1 MQENYELVQRGF
13 RILVASLSGYIGR
26 EMNRTYQNKWWN
38 EVLTTLYDQRDL
50 PYAGEYGE
58 LVDSL
63 DIANCIRLIDR
74 KWNDVFRNVLP
85 QDCRTWAK
93 ELMGVRNIVS
103 HIGQQDLEQPMA
115 ERALDTMAL
124 LCKEMDQDGASEI
137 RKIYRDV
144 RSRAADFKKI
154 AFSGYKGLDQPIT
167 ESNRGELKEGS
178 LLQRVGTK
186 LVQKTKLTRKVTY
199 GNKTEIYPVYKVRL
213 DLLFFNDQNDRIA
226 TWITSYESENGNDSL
241 MDLNKEIY
249 NRIIENFV
257 YESNPESIRK
267 TQNNISLVGQ
277 RVPGV
282 TLADGRV
289 VDGNR
294 RLTCLRRLSR
304 TTPEPLYFETVIMD
318 MDIRADK
325 KQIKLL
331 ELAIQHGEE
340 KKVDYDPIDFAV
352 GTYRD
357 VVQTG
362 LLSVEEYASSTNES
376 VAEVKRRIENAGMIL
391 EFLEYLRL
399 PEKYHV
405 AREYQVYSL
414 CQEMAAPL
422 KQLNEDEKKQLK
434 TIAFHNT
441 IMQAIPDQRKFI
453 RDIKGL
459 IKSGMYKSYFE
470 EQEKWGQILSSKYAD
485 ADIHDKADID
495 RFAANNSDI
504 TEELQLS
511 MERALLK
518 ARSQQ
523 LKTKPSENVSKSIS
537 LMMEVDSRQFSRMN
551 TEERET
557 LKAGL
562 DELAK
567 IVDGFRN
574 LL

>member
-1 MQENYELVQRGF
+1 M
-13 RILVASLSGYIGR
+13 
-26 EMNRTYQNKWWN
+26 
-38 EVLTTLYDQRDL
+38 
-50 PYAGEYGE
+50 
-58 LVDSL
+58 
-63 DIANCIRLIDR
+63 
-74 KWNDVFRNVLP
+74 
-85 QDCRTWAK
+85 
-93 ELMGVRNIVS
+93 
-103 HIGQQDLEQPMA
+103 
-115 ERALDTMAL
+115 
-124 LCKEMDQDGASEI
+124 
-137 RKIYRDV
+137 
-144 RSRAADFKKI
+144 
-154 AFSGYKGLDQPIT
+154 
-167 ESNRGELKEGS
+167 
-178 LLQRVGTK
+178 
-186 LVQKTKLTRKVTY
+186 
-199 GNKTEIYPVYKVRL
+199 
-213 DLLFFNDQNDRIA
+213 
-226 TWITSYESENGNDSL
+226 
-241 MDLNKEIY
+241 
-249 NRIIENFV
+249 
-257 YESNPESIRK
+257 
-267 TQNNISLVGQ
+267 
-277 RVPGV
+277 
-282 TLADGRV
+282 
-289 VDGNR
+289 
-294 RLTCLRRLSR
+294 
-304 TTPEPLYFETVIMD
+304 
-318 MDIRADK
+318 
-325 KQIKLL
+325 
-331 ELAIQHGEE
+331 
-340 KKVDYDPIDFAV
+340 DYDPIDFAV

-434 TIAFHNT
+434 TIAFNNT

-459 IKSGMYKSYFE
+459 IKSGMYESYFE

-485 ADIHDKADID
+485 ADIHDKVDID